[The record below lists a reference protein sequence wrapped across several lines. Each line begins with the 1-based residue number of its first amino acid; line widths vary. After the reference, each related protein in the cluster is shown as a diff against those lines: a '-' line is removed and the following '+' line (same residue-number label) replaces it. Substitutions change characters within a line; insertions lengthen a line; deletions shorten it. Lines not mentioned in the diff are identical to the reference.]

1 MNSALLHN
9 GQIITAAE
17 YNPDKS
23 GQRIRCID
31 KSCHT
36 DLIFVPGTDSSVP
49 YFKTT
54 GKNDH
59 SKHNE
64 KCGFYRVL
72 TFEES
77 IKKVEEYQ
85 SDLMEKGIKET
96 LIRLNLKKLD
106 PDYVARTVEKE
117 ESEKKAKDPNEVKVK
132 QEAKTPN
139 SIGTLKAIVKLLT
152 SYEPD
157 TLATILVSIN
167 GRKIPLSQI
176 VISHDKAHELA
187 WSDQADPNLSY
198 FVYGVIQNVVR
209 RESVYYINFEPVNGV
224 VFSLVIFSKYFKH
237 FTYKDDQLIG
247 RKVLAYGYRLKKN
260 EYKGKNMSELL
271 IKSNSYLEFLP
282 KN

>member
-17 YNPDKS
+17 YNPEKN

-59 SKHNE
+59 SKHHE
-64 KCGFYRVL
+64 KCGFYRIL

-77 IKKVEEYQ
+77 IRKVEEYQ

-117 ESEKKAKDPNEVKVK
+117 DSEKKAKDPNEVKVK
-132 QEAKTPN
+132 QENKTPN

-187 WSDQADPNLSY
+187 WSDQADPTLSY

-209 RESVYYINFEPVNGV
+209 ESLCIILTSN
-224 VFSLVIFSKYFKH
+224 
-237 FTYKDDQLIG
+237 QLMG
-247 RKVLAYGYRLKKN
+247 LK
-260 EYKGKNMSELL
+260 MSNL
-271 IKSNSYLEFLP
+271 
-282 KN
+282 